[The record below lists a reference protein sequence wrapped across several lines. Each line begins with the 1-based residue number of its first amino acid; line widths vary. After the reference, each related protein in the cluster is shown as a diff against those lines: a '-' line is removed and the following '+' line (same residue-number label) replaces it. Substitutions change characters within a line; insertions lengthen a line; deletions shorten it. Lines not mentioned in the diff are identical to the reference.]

1 MTPGRSDDG
10 DKVTE
15 LTVLHS
21 RSEAELLVAML
32 RAEGLR
38 VMVSADDGGGW
49 GPNVGI
55 EGVRIMV
62 LEDDLDAAG
71 AALRRAD
78 SGRPPRPTKR
88 RPGG

>member
-1 MTPGRSDDG
+1 M
-10 DKVTE
+10 TE
-15 LTVLHS
+15 LTVRHS

-38 VMVSADDGGGW
+38 VMVAADDGGGW

-62 LEDDLDAAG
+62 LDEDLDAAS

-78 SGRPPRPTKR
+78 PGRPPRPTKR
-88 RPGG
+88 RPGR

>member
-1 MTPGRSDDG
+1 MTPGRSDG
-10 DKVTE
+10 GKVTE
-15 LTVLHS
+15 LTVRHS
-21 RSEAELLVAML
+21 RSEAELVVAML

-38 VMVSADDGGGW
+38 VMVAADDGGGW

-55 EGVRIMV
+55 EGVRIMA
-62 LEDDLDAAG
+62 LDDDLDAAN

-88 RPGG
+88 RPGR